1 MIGMDY
7 SNTTTARLS
16 GYARKRGLDFGIRI
30 STSSAVGRYF
40 VAAVDGMPLATWRSL
55 GWTKAEAEERIRNMA
70 KEEVSDG

>member
-1 MIGMDY
+1 MGMDY

-16 GYARKRGLDFGIRI
+16 GYARKRGLEVGIRI
-30 STSSAVGRYF
+30 STGSAAGKYF

-55 GWTKAEAEERIRNMA
+55 GWTKAEAEERICDMA